1 MAGITATGNM
11 LGASSAMADNFQQ
24 QMDAIEGKSMQDTL
38 DKAERDR
45 KNAFVSGYQNSAT
58 TMISSMAQNK
68 ISF

>member
-1 MAGITATGNM
+1 MAVTSTGNNA
-11 LGASSAMADNFQQ
+11 GASSSMADSFQS